1 MTEYV
6 PTSDGQ
12 IHADFARRAGRIL
25 LQYERLSRDLEP
37 SERFEATLA
46 ISLLQALLTSFVEL
60 SRTNARRGDF
70 DALLRLPIA
79 AAPPRLGLNPSAIR
93 WSWSHQGDLTYRYV
107 LEAIRNSLSHPT
119 PQRLNLPFKT
129 TGYTARATSDGDI
142 DGYCFVQSPWV
153 AKNGQSLSQKFSPQ
167 ADRAR
172 ECESMR
178 GALTDWSSNHR
189 VVVTAEQRGSRLQPV
204 LNGEVFAPV
213 VEVQLSTSELRTFTL
228 AMADLIAGE
237 ELRLHPARL
246 VGAR

>member
-12 IHADFARRAGRIL
+12 IHADFARRAGLIL
-25 LQYERLSRDLEP
+25 LQYEQLTRGLVP

-60 SRTNARRGDF
+60 SRTNPRRREF
-70 DALLRLPIA
+70 DELLRLPIE

-93 WSWSHQGDLTYRYV
+93 WSWSREGALTYRYV
-107 LEAIRNSLSHPT
+107 IEAIRNSLSHPT
-119 PQRLNLPFKT
+119 PQRLGLPFKT
-129 TGYTARATSDGDI
+129 TGYTAKATSDGDI
-142 DGYCFVQSPWV
+142 DGYSFVQSPWV
-153 AKNGQSLSQKFSPQ
+153 SKNGQSLSAKFSPQ
-167 ADRAR
+167 ADRAH
-172 ECESMR
+172 ECEVMR
-178 GALTDWSSNHR
+178 EALKDWSSKHR
-189 VVVTAEQRGSRLQPV
+189 VTVTAEQRGSRLQPV

-237 ELRLHPARL
+237 ELRLRAARP
-246 VGAR
+246 VGAH